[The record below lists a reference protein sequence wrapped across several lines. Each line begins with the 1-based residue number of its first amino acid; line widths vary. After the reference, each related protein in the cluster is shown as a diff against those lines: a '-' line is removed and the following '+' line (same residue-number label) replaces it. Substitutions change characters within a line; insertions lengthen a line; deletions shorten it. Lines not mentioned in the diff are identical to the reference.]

1 MKILTEKGVLDLT
14 EDFSIQIDNKS
25 PINNDQASQSVPVTV
40 PATPNNARI
49 TDFPFRPDLAVVP
62 MGGDAPCVVQDE
74 SYRRTGQ
81 MHVVSASKKD
91 GITINI
97 GFDNAEAYA
106 KWKNSY
112 M

>member
-62 MGGDAPCVVQDE
+62 MGGDAPCVVQRILQTDGTDACGVRIE
-74 SYRRTGQ
+74 KGRNHYKYRLR
-81 MHVVSASKKD
+81 
-91 GITINI
+91 
-97 GFDNAEAYA
+97 
-106 KWKNSY
+106 
-112 M
+112 